1 MSLLKQTAKN
11 LRRSPYQAL
20 AAILVLTLT
29 FFLATLFILLALSSH
44 RLLSYFQS
52 RPQVSVFFKDE
63 ATQEQIEAIKSELL
77 STGQVTDV
85 KFVSKEEALAIYRE
99 QNKEDPL
106 LLELVTADILPAS
119 LEISAKNPRELS
131 QIAEVV
137 KSKGEV
143 EEVVFQKDV
152 VDRLTSWINGLRIGG
167 GILVGFLI
175 FVSLTIILMITAM
188 RIATRREEISI
199 MRLVGATPWY
209 IRWPFIF
216 EGLTYGLVGSFVG
229 TLVVYIL
236 LFIWRPFLLGFF
248 EGLPFFPISLIAFV
262 VVFFIQIFFGILLGS
277 LGSFLAVYRY
287 LR

>member
-20 AAILVLTLT
+20 AAVLVLTLT
-29 FFLATLFILLALSSH
+29 FFLATLFILLALGSH
-44 RLLSYFQS
+44 RLLAYFQS

-63 ATQEQIEAIKSELL
+63 VTQEQIEAMKNELL
-77 STGQVTDV
+77 STGQVTEV
-85 KFVSKEEALAIYRE
+85 KFVSKDEALAIYRE

-106 LLELVTADILPAS
+106 LLELVTAEILPAS
-119 LEISAKNPRELS
+119 LEISAKDPKQLS
-131 QIAEVV
+131 QIAEVIKG
-137 KSKGEV
+137 KSEV

-152 VDRLTSWINGLRIGG
+152 IDRLTSWINGLRIGG
-167 GILVGFLI
+167 GVLVGFLI

-199 MRLVGATPWY
+199 MNLVGATPWY

-216 EGLTYGLVGSFVG
+216 EGLTYGLVGSFFG

-248 EGLPFFPISLIAFV
+248 EGLPFFPVSLIAFV